1 MLLGDLRHL
10 LTIQTDEGSARN
22 SVGERVESW
31 QAWGQA
37 WASIEPLTGREIED
51 ALQIAPRVTT
61 RVTLRYQAGIHAGM
75 RLVREDGGILH
86 VEAVLN
92 EGMANDVLVLLARE
106 AP

>member
-1 MLLGDLRHL
+1 MYLGDLRHF
-10 LTIQTDEGSARN
+10 LTIQADEGTARN
-22 SVGERVESW
+22 SVGERLESW
-31 QAWGQA
+31 QPWGEA
-37 WASIEPLTGREIED
+37 WASIEPMTGREIEA

-75 RLVREDGGILH
+75 RLLREDGGILH

-92 EGMANDVLVLLARE
+92 ERMENDVLVLLARE